1 MTMLRDTRGLEV
13 STRNARSLA
22 AYERAADELHRYSG
36 NPLATIDAALAEDPG
51 FVLGHCLK
59 AALAVGATERPLEP
73 MLREAVEAAEA
84 LAAGATARERAH
96 AAAARAWLE
105 RDFDGALDRY
115 ARLAIDH
122 PRDML
127 AIQIAHVVAFY
138 LGRQLALR
146 DVVAR
151 ALHAWDERVPGYG
164 YLLGMYAFGLEEN
177 GDYARAEEVG
187 RHAVELDPRDG
198 WASHAVAH
206 VMEMQTRLPEGIAW
220 LEQGSR
226 GWDADNAFAYHNFWH
241 LALYHLDL
249 GDVGRVID
257 LYDTRVRPHRSDV
270 VLELVDASALLWRL
284 HLGGHGVGAR
294 FEALADDWRSR
305 LADDYY
311 VFNDVHALMA
321 FLGAHREA
329 DAGALVAAVERRA
342 GGTGS
347 NGRMAREVGL
357 PACRALVA
365 FDRGDFRT
373 CVDLLLPLRDTA
385 VRFGGSNAQ
394 RDVLAQTLIE
404 AAMRGGDAAL
414 ARALASER
422 ARLRPGSPA
431 TWVVQA
437 RALDLAGAPDEAAS
451 ARDRALRLRARL
463 LAA

>member
-1 MTMLRDTRGLEV
+1 MMRDARGLEV
-13 STRNARSLA
+13 STRNAKSLA
-22 AYERAADELHRYSG
+22 AYERALNELHRYSG
-36 NPLATIDAALAEDPG
+36 NPLATIDAALGEDPG

-59 AALAVGATERPLEP
+59 ASLVVGATEKPLEP
-73 MLREAVEAAEA
+73 MLRAAVEAGEA
-84 LAAGATARERAH
+84 FAAGATERERAH
-96 AAAARAWLE
+96 LAAARAWLE
-105 RDFDGALDRY
+105 GDFDRALDGY
-115 ARLAIDH
+115 ARIAIEH
-122 PRDML
+122 PRDAL
-127 AIQIAHVVAFY
+127 AIQIAHVASFY

-206 VMEMQTRLPEGIAW
+206 VMEMQTRLGDGIAW
-220 LEQGSR
+220 LTEGSR

-249 GDVGRVID
+249 GDVARVLE
-257 LYDTRVRPHRSDV
+257 LYDTRIRPHRSDV
-270 VLELVDASALLWRL
+270 VLEMIDASAMLWRL
-284 HLGGHGVGAR
+284 HLGGHEVGGR
-294 FEALADDWRSR
+294 FEAIADDWHKRVE
-305 LADDYY
+305 DGYY

-329 DAGALVAAVERRA
+329 DAAALVAEVERRA
-342 GGTGS
+342 GETGT
-347 NGRMAREVGL
+347 NGRMIREVGL
-357 PACRALVA
+357 PVCRALVA
-365 FDRGDFRT
+365 FERGQYRA
-373 CVDLLLPLRDTA
+373 CVDALLPLRDVA
-385 VRFGGSNAQ
+385 HRFGGSNAQ
-394 RDVLAQTLIE
+394 RDVLTLTLIE
-404 AAMRGGDAAL
+404 AASRGGNAAL

-431 TWVVQA
+431 TWLVQA
-437 RALDLAGAPDEAAS
+437 RALDLAGAGDEAAQT
-451 ARDRALRLRARL
+451 RDRALQLRARL

>member
-1 MTMLRDTRGLEV
+1 MMRDVRGVEI
-13 STRNARSLA
+13 STHNARSLA
-22 AYERAADELHRYSG
+22 AYERALDELHRYAG

-59 AALAVGATERPLEP
+59 ATLAVGATERALEA
-73 MLREAVEAAEA
+73 MLREAVEAGEA
-84 LAAGATARERAH
+84 HAADATLRERAH
-96 AAAARAWLE
+96 LAAARAWLE
-105 RDFDGALDRY
+105 GDFDAALDRY
-115 ARLAIDH
+115 ARIAIEH
-122 PRDML
+122 PRDTL
-127 AIQIAHVVAFY
+127 AIQTAHVAAFY

-187 RHAVELDPRDG
+187 RRAVELDPRDG

-206 VMEMQTRLPEGIAW
+206 VMEMQTRLAEGVAW
-220 LEQGSR
+220 LTEGSR
-226 GWDADNAFAYHNFWH
+226 GWDADNAFVFHNFWH

-249 GDVGRVID
+249 GDVGRVLE
-257 LYDTRVRPHRSDV
+257 LYDARVRPHRSDV
-270 VLELVDASALLWRL
+270 ALEMIDASAMLWRL
-284 HLGGHGVGAR
+284 RLGGHDVGGR

-305 LADDYY
+305 IEDGYY

-329 DAGALVAAVERRA
+329 DAAALVAAVERRA
-342 GGTGS
+342 GEPGT
-347 NGRMAREVGL
+347 NGRMIREVGL

-365 FDRGDFRT
+365 FDRGDFRG
-373 CVDLLLPLRDTA
+373 CVDVLLPLRDVA

-394 RDVLAQTLIE
+394 RDVLTLTLVE
-404 AAMRGGDAAL
+404 AALRCKDAAL

-431 TWVVQA
+431 TWLVQA
-437 RALDLAGAPDEAAS
+437 RALDVAGAGEEAAQ